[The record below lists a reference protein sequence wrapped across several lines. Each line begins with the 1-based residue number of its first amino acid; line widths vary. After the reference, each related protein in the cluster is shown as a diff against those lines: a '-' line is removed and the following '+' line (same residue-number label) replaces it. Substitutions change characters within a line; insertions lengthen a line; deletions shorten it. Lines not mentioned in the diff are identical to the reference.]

1 VVPSPPIAMP
11 TFEAAL
17 TARLLDIPPRDR
29 RALLDRVERAEA
41 AVDFFH
47 RHQAGGRPVPHPIAL
62 TPFVVARRLLPT
74 LGRLADCVHRLQAL
88 GPALY
93 QADLDGFRALCPL
106 SETTAGWLSPDGA
119 RPAPWALMIRP
130 DVGLAAGPGRLRP
143 ILFETNATALA
154 GLYNHTA
161 GVAILKTE
169 VFPSLLGPAE
179 RRRLDDPPDLLDLT
193 RRWVLAAARR
203 VGRRGTLGVAFLE
216 DPAPVAGYSELPR
229 ILRAFAASGIRVAYG
244 RPQEL
249 RVVRG
254 EVYLKD
260 VRVDLAYRDLAYEDL
275 GPAPT
280 RGRRL
285 TGLRTLRARG
295 AVLPDGAGEF
305 GHKGLLECL
314 TGPPWRRLFSPAERR
329 LLAAVV
335 PWTRVLGARLTEAPD
350 GRRVDLPE
358 YVRRHATG
366 LLIKPNVG
374 SSGEG
379 ILLGRETPAAR
390 WEARIAR
397 ALREPGGWVV
407 QERRPA
413 TPRPMA
419 YLRDGRLFAG
429 PCHFSL
435 GLFYAPGD
443 LGLHCR
449 VSRAPV
455 VNVAR
460 GGALACAFLGSD

>member
-1 VVPSPPIAMP
+1 MP
-11 TFEAAL
+11 TLEAAF
-17 TARLLDIPPRDR
+17 TARLLDMPLRER

-47 RHQAGGRPVPHPIAL
+47 RHRAGEPPVPHPIAL
-62 TPFVVARRLLPT
+62 TPFLVPRRLLPT
-74 LGRLADCVHRLQAL
+74 LARLADCVHRLQAL

-106 SETTAGWLSPDGA
+106 PETTAAWLSPAGA
-119 RPAPWALMIRP
+119 RPAPWALMIRS
-130 DVGLAAGPGRLRP
+130 DVGLVAGPGLPRP
-143 ILFETNATALA
+143 ALFETNATALA

-161 GVAILKTE
+161 GAAILKAD
-169 VFPSLLGPAE
+169 VFPALLEGAE
-179 RRRLDDPPDLLDLT
+179 RRRLGDPPDLLDLT
-193 RRWVLAAARR
+193 RRWVLRAARR
-203 VGRRGTLGVAFLE
+203 LGRRGPLGVAFLE
-216 DPAPVAGYSELPR
+216 DPGPVDGYSELPR
-229 ILRAFAASGIRVAYG
+229 ILRAFAARGVRVAYG
-244 RPQEL
+244 HPQEL
-249 RVVRG
+249 RVARG
-254 EVYLKD
+254 EVYLRD
-260 VRVDLAYRDLAYEDL
+260 VRVDVAYRDLAYEDL
-275 GPAPT
+275 GPVPS
-280 RGRRL
+280 RGH
-285 TGLRTLRARG
+285 GLAGVQVLRARG

-314 TGPPWRRLFSPAERR
+314 TRPPWRRLFSPAERR
-329 LLAAVV
+329 LLAACV
-335 PWTRVLGARLTEAPD
+335 PWTRVLGARATEDPD
-350 GRRVDLPE
+350 GRRVDLAE
-358 YVRRHATG
+358 YVRRHAAR

-379 ILLGRETPAAR
+379 ILLGRETPPAR
-390 WEARIAR
+390 WEARIVR

-429 PCHFSL
+429 PCHSSL
-435 GLFYAPGD
+435 GLFYFPGD

-449 VSRAPV
+449 ISRAPI

-460 GGALACAFLGSD
+460 GGALACAFLGSDGDRGLG